1 MPRKTGIPN
10 KITSLIKERLADII
24 SESIDSIDVKTLTVS
39 ERFKLI
45 QIGVQYVIP
54 RLKQVDNV
62 EDEMPRN
69 FQIEIIDSL
78 SKYSD
83 KELDKAIKN

>member
-24 SESIDSIDVKTLTVS
+24 SESIDVKTLTVS

-45 QIGVQYVIP
+45 QKGVQYVIP

-83 KELDKAIKN
+83 KELDKAIKG

>member
-54 RLKQVDNV
+54 RLKHTEEIN
-62 EDEMPRN
+62 EMPTN

-78 SKYSD
+78 NKYSN
-83 KELDKAIKN
+83 KELDNAIKR

>member
-1 MPRKTGIPN
+1 MPRKAGVPN

-54 RLKQVDNV
+54 RLKQVEDV
-62 EDEMPRN
+62 SDEMPTN
-69 FQIEIIDSL
+69 FQIEIIDRI
-78 SKYSD
+78 
-83 KELDKAIKN
+83 IKN